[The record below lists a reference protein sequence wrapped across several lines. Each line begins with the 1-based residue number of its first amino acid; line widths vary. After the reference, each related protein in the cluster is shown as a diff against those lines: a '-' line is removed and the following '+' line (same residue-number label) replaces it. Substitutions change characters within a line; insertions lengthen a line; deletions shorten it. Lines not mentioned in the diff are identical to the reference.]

1 MASLLLK
8 SATLAFGGSFLEAK
22 YGPPS
27 NTNGPLGLS
36 TYAGLTPLI
45 FTYMSW
51 WSLSYG
57 FMVVGN
63 ARSKAI
69 EQAKKDG
76 EKDVEERY
84 NLPNLYVQGTSKAA
98 AAFNCIQRSHQHVL
112 ETFTQAVVTSIFA
125 SVHYPLTS
133 AFNALLYA
141 VGRQALS
148 RGYAASDGDAAKR
161 YSSPFAP
168 LCWYGLI
175 ANVFLAGLSCANMVA
190 GKKLLW

>member
-8 SATLAFGGSFLEAK
+8 SATLAFGGSFLESK
-22 YGPPS
+22 YGPSP
-27 NTNGPLGLS
+27 NTDGPLGLS

-57 FMVVGN
+57 FLVVGK

-76 EKDVEERY
+76 EKDVDERY
-84 NLPNLYVQGTSKAA
+84 GLPNLYAQGTSKAA
-98 AAFNCIQRSHQHVL
+98 STFNCIQRSHQHIL
-112 ETFTQAVVTSIFA
+112 ETFTQAVVTATFA
-125 SVHYPLTS
+125 SVHYPLTA
-133 AFNALLYA
+133 AFNAFLYA
-141 VGRQALS
+141 VGRQAIS
-148 RGYAASDGDAAKR
+148 KGYASGDGDATKR
-161 YSSPFAP
+161 YSSPFAS

-175 ANVFLAGLSCANMVA
+175 ANVFLAGLSCANMVS